1 MKKSPTMLFLA
12 GVMVASCLM
21 AGCRDENDPD
31 YWLDQMHKRDW
42 REKSLKT
49 LNDIFNKTMQ
59 DNNSDL
65 SSPAVQEVKDRMVP
79 GLIEGFKAFKRD
91 KFNRTEIVK
100 LLAQMKDER
109 AAEVFIAGLSLDEI
123 IDSMMFQVSANA
135 LGRLRYEKAIPEL
148 IRAHETIVASR
159 TSRNAAFTVAENE
172 IEQAIISATSVIVV
186 KKPDT
191 VHKDRV
197 VQILCHIAETSDE
210 RQELRLN
217 MKALKGL
224 GRIGSSEAIPTLV
237 KGIAMMGKRQPI
249 GLGQIAFTALQQIH
263 DRDAVVDAILA
274 FGTRKDESF
283 NTYYQQEIAADPL
296 MQNPNWYLQQAMTFF
311 GDLNYPSD
319 KVIAFLTA
327 EVNHTA
333 PDDSDNAAAD
343 LMLRVNFPPNGW
355 AMMRRNWAAVALA
368 KLAHKP
374 LADVIAERMG
384 SSSTPGAEEAVGYV
398 QAMGYLQL
406 PNKSCNILLKTAQ
419 SGDDSMRDKAYY
431 NASLM
436 CGSKVAKAI
445 KRSNDK
451 INCKRIVK
459 KRFPGGATDEEKK
472 QTLNECDIMKKR
484 LMNYK
489 NIIDFGDGCGGD
501 IACLVK
507 AIDAKVD
514 PNKERAIYSL
524 YRTARDDETK
534 QTQIVEVLSKNLNNP
549 NKGAMRASVFALD
562 HLTPKGNE
570 QLEKRIQQVYKEIHL
585 TYKAEARM
593 LEAFIGRVRN
603 RAR

>member
-1 MKKSPTMLFLA
+1 
-12 GVMVASCLM
+12 
-21 AGCRDENDPD
+21 
-31 YWLDQMHKRDW
+31 
-42 REKSLKT
+42 
-49 LNDIFNKTMQ
+49 
-59 DNNSDL
+59 
-65 SSPAVQEVKDRMVP
+65 
-79 GLIEGFKAFKRD
+79 
-91 KFNRTEIVK
+91 
-100 LLAQMKDER
+100 
-109 AAEVFIAGLSLDEI
+109 
-123 IDSMMFQVSANA
+123 
-135 LGRLRYEKAIPEL
+135 
-148 IRAHETIVASR
+148 
-159 TSRNAAFTVAENE
+159 
-172 IEQAIISATSVIVV
+172 
-186 KKPDT
+186 
-191 VHKDRV
+191 
-197 VQILCHIAETSDE
+197 
-210 RQELRLN
+210 
-217 MKALKGL
+217 
-224 GRIGSSEAIPTLV
+224 
-237 KGIAMMGKRQPI
+237 
-249 GLGQIAFTALQQIH
+249 
-263 DRDAVVDAILA
+263 
-274 FGTRKDESF
+274 
-283 NTYYQQEIAADPL
+283 
-296 MQNPNWYLQQAMTFF
+296 
-311 GDLNYPSD
+311 
-319 KVIAFLTA
+319 
-327 EVNHTA
+327 
-333 PDDSDNAAAD
+333 
-343 LMLRVNFPPNGW
+343 
-355 AMMRRNWAAVALA
+355 
-368 KLAHKP
+368 
-374 LADVIAERMG
+374 
-384 SSSTPGAEEAVGYV
+384 
-398 QAMGYLQL
+398 
-406 PNKSCNILLKTAQ
+406 
-419 SGDDSMRDKAYY
+419 MRDKAYY